1 MNTSASVDAFPHQ
14 PVLRAACEKG
24 DNICHQLGKY
34 NTSYLPNLV
43 SVWWALEKDCLAV
56 EAGAVIS
63 DRVLLLQYFT
73 ICSVYAFNSQFIHS
87 GIRK

>member
-1 MNTSASVDAFPHQ
+1 MLSLTTARCCAQ
-14 PVLRAACEKG
+14 KG
-24 DNICHQLGKY
+24 DNICRQLGKY
-34 NTSYLPNLV
+34 NTSNPPNFV
-43 SVWWALEKDCLAV
+43 SVWWALENDRLAV
-56 EAGAVIS
+56 EADAAIS